1 MTAAPAFNPIA
12 AMAAGMTFGEADRR
26 LRFDAGYYDHR
37 DMITGAPRVAV
48 NDNFRGPFI
57 TTFTG
62 RFFPFSPRASE
73 VNIYDIAH
81 ALSMIC
87 RYSGHGGKRYC
98 VAEHSVHVMRAV
110 EAIEPGDALVALL
123 HDAPEALSGFGDVGA
138 PVKARVPFIGQTE
151 AKIFTAIAAFA
162 GIAPIIP
169 PIVHEMDQRIT
180 ADEMAQNMHECPV
193 MRDPL
198 GVTLEYW
205 EPARAEAEFL
215 REWNR
220 LTGVGNENQ

>member
-1 MTAAPAFNPIA
+1 MTAATAFNPIA
-12 AMAAGMTFGEADRR
+12 ATANGMSFGEADRT
-26 LRFDAGYYDHR
+26 LRHIAEAR
-37 DMITGAPRVAV
+37 TAA
-48 NDNFRGPFI
+48 NDNSRGPFI

-62 RFFPFSPRASE
+62 RFYPFSPRASE
-73 VNIYDIAH
+73 VNIFDIAH

-98 VAEHSVHVMRAV
+98 VGEHSVHVYRAV
-110 EAIEPGDALVALL
+110 KSAGGSRTDQLAALL
-123 HDAPEALSGFGDVGA
+123 HDAPETLSGFGDVGA
-138 PVKARVPFIGQTE
+138 PVKSRAPIIGQTE

-193 MRDPL
+193 HHEPL
-198 GVTLEYW
+198 GVVLEYW
-205 EPARAEAEFL
+205 EPERAEAEFL
-215 REWNR
+215 RAWNR
-220 LTGVGNENQ
+220 LTGGGE